1 MSKEVEEMSTEELK
15 KLLAKREKEQKKAH
29 RKKISN
35 YEKKRND
42 FVVKTASKFLEIQEI
57 LKDFKIESMQVGN
70 TLHREM
76 YEVFGKEEKETKQFQ
91 LVSEDGNFKLMIQ
104 SQEKFSFD
112 ETAEVHINTIKQV
125 LEDKFAR
132 QNKTMYMILTSLLVR
147 NRAGDWNSNKVL
159 ELSNFIDD
167 VKDPRF
173 AEAIKGLRHSAHHS
187 GTAKYFNAYEKN
199 EETKA
204 WESISIQFST
214 L

>member
-1 MSKEVEEMSTEELK
+1 MKKEVHEMSTDELK
-15 KLLAKREKEQKKAH
+15 QLLAKREKEQKTEHK
-29 RKKISN
+29 KKISN
-35 YEKKRND
+35 YENKRND
-42 FVVKTASKFLEIQEI
+42 FVVKTANRFLEIQEI

-70 TLHREM
+70 AMHREM

-91 LVSEDGNFKLMIQ
+91 LVSDDGNFKLVIQ

-125 LEDKFAR
+125 LEDKFASR
-132 QNKTMYMILTSLLVR
+132 NKTMYKILTSLLIK
-147 NRAGDWNSNKVL
+147 NGKGDWNSNKVL

-167 VKDPRF
+167 VKDERF
-173 AEAIKGLRHSAHHS
+173 TEAIKGLRHSAHHS

-199 EETKA
+199 QETKA
-204 WESISIQFST
+204 WQNISIQFST